1 MVKKM
6 PMGSFF
12 EEQFVF
18 ARTFN
23 ALGLTDGEIGLLT
36 SIMIMN
42 PGEWKIYHG
51 KIPQPVEKFHSRWKN
66 STAGGKI
73 PPVVENS
80 RTGGKFPTITYT
92 L

>member
-1 MVKKM
+1 MKKM

-42 PGEWKIYHG
+42 PGEWKMYHG
-51 KIPQPVEKFHSRWKN
+51 KFHNRWK
-66 STAGGKI
+66 I
-73 PPVVENS
+73 PELVENFLS
-80 RTGGKFPTITYT
+80 LLGT